1 MRVYPLV
8 PQYTRAVAT
17 LCGGHFLLETIWSP
31 GSLGPYGLECATK
44 NKKNYATVRLLLGS
58 KVHLTFYK
66 ASWVCFVPNH

>member
-1 MRVYPLV
+1 
-8 PQYTRAVAT
+8 
-17 LCGGHFLLETIWSP
+17 LLETIWSP